1 MGVAATAPEQRAIV
15 ADAAN
20 ATKITV
26 FLADRC
32 GCPPPG
38 TVGREEVPIFTVKIR
53 REQGNIIAADDTLVS
68 SIVGEQVDFMRD
80 DAFHTDRTRD
90 LRQEFFVERIADS
103 RLGVITAVSELHA
116 SPGVFGDDSRGIFAV
131 VEDNILTSAD
141 FDCCAKRDLAKGG
154 TGCLFVD
161 GVCVHG
167 NSSFTDTV

>member
-1 MGVAATAPEQRAIV
+1 MGVAATAPVQRAIAEDV
-15 ADAAN
+15 ANVTRELRA
-20 ATKITV
+20 V
-26 FLADRC
+26 WG

-38 TVGREEVPIFTVKIR
+38 TVGREELAVAAVEIR
-53 REQGNIIAADDTLVS
+53 RKKRNFITAGTLF
-68 SIVGEQVDFMRD
+68 VGTVFCEQVDFMRD

-103 RLGVITAVSELHA
+103 RLGVITAVSEFHA
-116 SPGVFGDDSRGIFAV
+116 SPGVFGDDSGGIFAV

-141 FDCCAKRDLAKGG
+141 FDGCAKRDLAKGG

-167 NSSFTDTV
+167 NSPFTDTV